1 MDRTRLPKDTII
13 ISGLKCS
20 CLVGV
25 NPEERTRRQEILVDI
40 ELSTDLTA
48 ASRSDNLEDT
58 VDYHALAEGVRKAA
72 EESGFFLI
80 ERLAGEIAELCLNP
94 PPVTAVT
101 VTVRKPEALGNA
113 DYPAVRLYR
122 ER

>member
-1 MDRTRLPKDTII
+1 MDTII
-13 ISGLKCS
+13 IRGLKCS

-25 NPEERTRRQEILVDI
+25 NPEERTRRQDILIDL
-40 ELSTDLTA
+40 ELSLDLSA
-48 ASRSDNLEDT
+48 ASHSDDLEDT
-58 VDYHALAEGVRKAA
+58 VDYHALAERVRGTA

-80 ERLAGEIAELCLNP
+80 ERLAGEIAEVCLKT

-101 VTVRKPEALGNA
+101 VTVRKPEALENA

-122 ER
+122 KR